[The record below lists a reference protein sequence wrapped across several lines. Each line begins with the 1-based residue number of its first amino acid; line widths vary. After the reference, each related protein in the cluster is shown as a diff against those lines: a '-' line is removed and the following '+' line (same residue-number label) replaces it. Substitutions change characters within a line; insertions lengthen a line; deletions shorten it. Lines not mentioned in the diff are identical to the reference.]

1 MGENSRADGGSQENG
16 NGSSVPSAATSSTA
30 AASQQQHLNEAVNSL
45 DPLNAMEKSLNDQM
59 PHTPNTPHTPGNGGS
74 ASHPMT
80 PIGGPPSVNNG
91 PGGNHS
97 PQQHQNQN
105 QHQQH
110 SMNNGEGC
118 ATNTGNNQG
127 LNLYEPDL
135 TTELGF
141 IDGNAESDLNVSRG
155 DLAGGQFPRAEI
167 NRTFICVPLAIAA
180 ARDQHRC
187 DGAAKLPGPQPG
199 GSEYAPVEWLQQ

>member
-1 MGENSRADGGSQENG
+1 MGDNSRLDGGSQENG
-16 NGSSVPSAATSSTA
+16 NGSSVPSATASS
-30 AASQQQHLNEAVNSL
+30 ASQQQHLNEAVNSL

-97 PQQHQNQN
+97 PQQHQNQ
-105 QHQQH
+105 HQQH
-110 SMNNGEGC
+110 SMNNSEGC
-118 ATNTGNNQG
+118 ATNTSNNQG

-141 IDGNAESDLNVSRG
+141 IDGNAESDLNVS
-155 DLAGGQFPRAEI
+155 GGLREEQFSGVVI
-167 NRTFICVPLAIAA
+167 NRFFICVSLAIAA

-187 DGAAKLPGPQPG
+187 HGAAELPGPQPG
-199 GSEYAPVEWLQQ
+199 RSEYAPVEWLQQ